1 MSNQIAIP
9 TVDKPTKQIYSDFLM
24 DLNPHPIVKDIVKY
38 TNENAVSKSI
48 RNLMLTDRGERLYQP
63 DIGSDINRMLF
74 EPMSDGISELL
85 STYITNTINVY
96 EPRAKVLNTEV
107 VPDFDNNLYS
117 VYITFMVINKQ
128 EPITVNISLR
138 RVR

>member
-9 TVDKPTKQIYSDFLM
+9 AVGKPIKQIYSDFLTN
-24 DLNPHPIVKDIVKY
+24 LNPHPIVKDIVKY

-48 RNLMLTDRGERLYQP
+48 RNLMMTNRGERLYQP
-63 DIGSDINRMLF
+63 NIGSDINRMLF

-96 EPRAKVLNTEV
+96 EPRAKVLNTNV
-107 VPDFDNNLYS
+107 IPDFDKNLYS

>member
-1 MSNQIAIP
+1 
-9 TVDKPTKQIYSDFLM
+9 
-24 DLNPHPIVKDIVKY
+24 
-38 TNENAVSKSI
+38 
-48 RNLMLTDRGERLYQP
+48 
-63 DIGSDINRMLF
+63 MLF

-85 STYITNTINVY
+85 STYINNTITTY
-96 EPRAKVLNTEV
+96 EPRAKILNIDV
-107 VPDFDNNLYS
+107 FSDYDNNLYS

>member
-1 MSNQIAIP
+1 MSNQTAIP
-9 TVDKPTKQIYSDFLM
+9 AVGKPTKQIYSDFLT

-48 RNLMLTDRGERLYQP
+48 RNLMLTNRGERLYQP
-63 DIGSDINRMLF
+63 DIGTDINRMLF

-96 EPRAKVLNTEV
+96 EPRAKVLNTKT

>member
-9 TVDKPTKQIYSDFLM
+9 AVGKPTKQIYSDFLTN
-24 DLNPHPIVKDIVKY
+24 LNPHPIVKDIVKY

-48 RNLMLTDRGERLYQP
+48 RNLMLTNRGERLYQP
-63 DIGSDINRMLF
+63 DIGADINRMLF

-96 EPRAKVLNTEV
+96 EPRAKVLNTNV
-107 VPDFDNNLYS
+107 IPDFDKNLYA
-117 VYITFMVINKQ
+117 VYITFMIINKQ

>member
-1 MSNQIAIP
+1 MSNQTAIP
-9 TVDKPTKQIYSDFLM
+9 AVGKPTKQIYSDFLTN
-24 DLNPHPIVKDIVKY
+24 LNPHPIVKDIVKY

-48 RNLMLTDRGERLYQP
+48 RNLMLTNRGERLYQP
-63 DIGSDINRMLF
+63 DIGTDINRMLF

-85 STYITNTINVY
+85 STYITHTINVY
-96 EPRAKVLNTEV
+96 EPRAKVLNTRV
-107 VPDFDNNLYS
+107 IPDFDNNLYS

>member
-9 TVDKPTKQIYSDFLM
+9 AVGKPTKQIYSDFLN

-63 DIGSDINRMLF
+63 NIGSDINRMLF

-85 STYITNTINVY
+85 STYINNTINTY
-96 EPRAKVLNTEV
+96 EPRAKVLDVKT
-107 VPDFDNNLYS
+107 VPDFDRNLYS

>member
-1 MSNQIAIP
+1 MSNQTAIP
-9 TVDKPTKQIYSDFLM
+9 AVGKPTKQIYSDFLT
-24 DLNPHPIVKDIVKY
+24 DLVPHPIVKDIVKY

-48 RNLMLTDRGERLYQP
+48 RNLMLTNRGERLYQP
-63 DIGSDINRMLF
+63 DIGADINRMLF
-74 EPMSDGISELL
+74 EPMSDAISELL

-96 EPRAKVLNTEV
+96 EPRAKVLNTKT
-107 VPDFDNNLYS
+107 VPDFDKNLYS

>member
-1 MSNQIAIP
+1 
-9 TVDKPTKQIYSDFLM
+9 
-24 DLNPHPIVKDIVKY
+24 
-38 TNENAVSKSI
+38 
-48 RNLMLTDRGERLYQP
+48 
-63 DIGSDINRMLF
+63 MLF

-85 STYITNTINVY
+85 STYITNAINTY
-96 EPRAKVLNTEV
+96 EPRAKVLSTRT
-107 VPDFDNNLYS
+107 VPDFDKNLYS

>member
-1 MSNQIAIP
+1 MSNQTAIP
-9 TVDKPTKQIYSDFLM
+9 AVGKPTKQIYSDFLTN
-24 DLNPHPIVKDIVKY
+24 LNPHPIVKDIVKY

-48 RNLMLTDRGERLYQP
+48 RNLMLTNRGERLYQP
-63 DIGSDINRMLF
+63 DIGTDINRMLF

-96 EPRAKVLNTEV
+96 EPRAKVLNTKT